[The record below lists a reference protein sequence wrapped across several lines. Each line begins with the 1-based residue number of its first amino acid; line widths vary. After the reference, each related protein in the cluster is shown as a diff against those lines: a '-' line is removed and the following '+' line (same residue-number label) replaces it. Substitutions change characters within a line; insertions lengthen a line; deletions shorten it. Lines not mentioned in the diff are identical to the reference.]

1 MQTQSRASSAR
12 QLELLERAY
21 AYVLEHGLMSLS
33 LRPLAQA
40 IGSSPRVLLFL
51 FGSKEGLV
59 QALLARA
66 RTAELEVLEQTPPS
80 GSAADFASGVRGVW
94 QWLLDKQHRR
104 MLALWLETYAQSLV
118 EPSGPCADFAR
129 KTVEDWLDL
138 LAARQP
144 APLRRSRAGAT
155 ERGLALAVLR
165 GALLDLLA
173 TADEERTTAIVE
185 AYLGRLP
192 TR

>member
-1 MQTQSRASSAR
+1 VQTQSRVSSAR
-12 QLELLERAY
+12 QRELLERAY
-21 AYVLEHGLMSLS
+21 TYLLEHGLTGLS

-66 RTAELEVLEQTPPS
+66 RAAQLELLTRLPPS
-80 GSAADFASGVRGVW
+80 DSTDDFAVVVRTVW
-94 QWLLDKQHRR
+94 RWLAARQHRP
-104 MLALWLETYAQSLV
+104 MLGLWLETYAQSLV
-118 EPSGPCADFAR
+118 EPKGPRADFAR
-129 KTVEDWLDL
+129 KTVEDWLQL

-144 APLRRSRAGAT
+144 IPLRRSRSEIT
-155 ERGLALAVLR
+155 EPALALAVLR

-173 TADEERTTAIVE
+173 TGDEGRTTAIVE
-185 AYLGRLP
+185 AYISRIPSG
-192 TR
+192 

>member
-1 MQTQSRASSAR
+1 MRTQSRAASAR

-21 AYVLEHGLMSLS
+21 AYVLQHGLASLS

-66 RTAELEVLEQTPPS
+66 RTAELEFLNQTPPS
-80 GSAADFASGVRGVW
+80 GSVEDFASVVRGVW

-129 KTVEDWLDL
+129 KTVDDWLEL

-144 APLRRSRAGAT
+144 AALRRSRAGAT
-155 ERGLALAVLR
+155 ERALALAVLR

-173 TADEERTTAIVE
+173 TGDEERTTATVE
-185 AYLGRLP
+185 AHLNRLP
-192 TR
+192 SR

>member
-21 AYVLEHGLMSLS
+21 AYVLEHGLTSLS

-66 RTAELEVLEQTPPS
+66 RTAELEVLNQAPPS
-80 GSAADFASGVRGVW
+80 VSPEDFVSGVREVW
-94 QWLLDKQHRR
+94 HWLLARQHRR
-104 MLALWLETYAQSLV
+104 MLALWVETYAQSLM
-118 EPSGPCADFAR
+118 EPGGPCADFAR
-129 KTVEDWLDL
+129 KTVDDWLEL

-144 APLRRSRAGAT
+144 ASLRRSRAGAT

-173 TADEERTTAIVE
+173 TGDEERTTAIVE

-192 TR
+192 GR